1 VIHGCDVSAFQ
12 GAPDHWSPE
21 AGAISFAG
29 VKATELGVTGSRY
42 ISPDLAAD
50 AAYLKAK
57 GLGRIFYT
65 FGHPHTLPSATV
77 ALLAEAVHPF
87 LEDGDGLAL
96 DLEVND
102 GLSPAEVASW
112 ARLTTAAMR
121 EVFGRPAI
129 IYSDLG
135 FFQAGNAAGCS
146 ECPLWIADISRPAGQ
161 PRIPAPWKTYLLHQF
176 SWVPL
181 DRDVA
186 NVSSLAELRA
196 AVGKAAPPKPR
207 LAPEDTA
214 MLLTRGAGAI
224 TPFPVPEPATKVRLY
239 AAEGTAEVRWN
250 LAGEPV
256 HDLKLSQASSE
267 VITLPAGKHAVRFV
281 RVDGGGNDVAAV
293 AEA

>member
-1 VIHGCDVSAFQ
+1 MIHGVDTSAFQ

-21 AGAISFAG
+21 AGSISFAG

-57 GLGRIFYT
+57 GLGRIFYA

-87 LEDGDGLAL
+87 LEDGDGVCL
-96 DLEVND
+96 DLEVTD
-102 GLSPAEVASW
+102 GLSVAEVSAY
-112 ARLTTAAMR
+112 ARATTAAMR
-121 EVFGRPAI
+121 ATFDRPAI

-135 FFQAGNAAGCS
+135 FFQAGNAAGCEQS
-146 ECPLWIADISRPAGQ
+146 PLWIADISRPAGQ
-161 PRIPAPWKTYLLHQF
+161 PRIPAPWKTFALHQF
-176 SWVPL
+176 SWTPL

-186 NVSSLAELRA
+186 NFATLAAMRA
-196 AVGKAAPPKPR
+196 AIGKAAPPKPR
-207 LAPEDTA
+207 LAPEDP
-214 MLLTRGAGAI
+214 MLLLKGAGAT
-224 TPFPVPEPATKVRLY
+224 TPFPVAEPATKVRLY
-239 AAEGTAEVRWN
+239 CAEGTAEVKWN
-250 LAGEPV
+250 LVGEPV
-256 HDLKLSQASSE
+256 HDLKLSPASSE

-293 AEA
+293 AEV